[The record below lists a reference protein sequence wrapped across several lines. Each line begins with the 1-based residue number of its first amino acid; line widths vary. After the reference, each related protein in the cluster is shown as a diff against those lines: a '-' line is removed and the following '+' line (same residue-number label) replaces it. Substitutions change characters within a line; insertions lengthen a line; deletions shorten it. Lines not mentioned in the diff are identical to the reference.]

1 MGAGLSYD
9 LRVLGPVDEGRAA
22 AALEAAGA
30 EGDGDELYLE
40 HDGVAASFLIRDNEV
55 GVGVTTLTEDDA
67 AARAGFRRI
76 LDIVLALSETLHG
89 RVFDPQVGRVLGADD
104 AEEAMRA
111 FG

>member
-1 MGAGLSYD
+1 LSYD
-9 LRVLGPVDEGRAA
+9 LRVLGPVDEARAVEVLA
-22 AALEAAGA
+22 AAGA

-40 HDGVAASFLIRDNEV
+40 HDGVAASFLIRDDEV
-55 GVGVTTLTEDDA
+55 GVGITTLTDDDA

-76 LDIVLALSETLHG
+76 LDLVLALSETLG
-89 RVFDPQVGRVLGADD
+89 ARVYDQQVGRELGADD